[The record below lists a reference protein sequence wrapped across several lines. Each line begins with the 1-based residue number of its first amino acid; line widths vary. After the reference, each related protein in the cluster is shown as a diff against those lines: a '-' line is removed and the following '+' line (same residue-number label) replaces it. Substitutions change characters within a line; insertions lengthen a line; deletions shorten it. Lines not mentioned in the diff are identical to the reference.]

1 MCDEWWSSEITY
13 HTATFNFCWISRTRG
28 LGTDHLPWENFTPP
42 KKKIWLL
49 LLLQKATFV
58 HVCKGARKHASRR
71 LPTTWYAVDLCPYS
85 TRPRP
90 DFVGDLGLPQSP
102 LVRAGLWQVCG
113 LCLIGSGRVV
123 EFSTGPTWL
132 CRWSGGVVSKFHYT
146 ASTRHVRACNQVSDK
161 VWSVS
166 NSVTRTHGLC
176 LRPDQTHGQSPGQ
189 SHGQKSSDH
198 PCISAHFQ
206 LKRWLLLALK
216 SGTLESGGMRTP
228 KRTPKINPMVHT
240 PNSTSI
246 RVCSANR
253 PRTRVTIG
261 LVYALH
267 ACNTVQYN
275 NNDRLTAF
283 DPGQPG

>member
-13 HTATFNFCWISRTRG
+13 HTATFNFCWISRTHG

-49 LLLQKATFV
+49 LLQKATFV
-58 HVCKGARKHASRR
+58 HVCKGAQKHASGR

-123 EFSTGPTWL
+123 EFSTGPT
-132 CRWSGGVVSKFHYT
+132 
-146 ASTRHVRACNQVSDK
+146 
-161 VWSVS
+161 
-166 NSVTRTHGLC
+166 
-176 LRPDQTHGQSPGQ
+176 
-189 SHGQKSSDH
+189 SDH
-198 PCISAHFQ
+198 PCISVHFQ
-206 LKRWLLLALK
+206 LKRWPRLALK

-228 KRTPKINPMVHT
+228 RTPKINPMVHT

-267 ACNTVQYN
+267 ACNTVQ
-275 NNDRLTAF
+275 
-283 DPGQPG
+283 